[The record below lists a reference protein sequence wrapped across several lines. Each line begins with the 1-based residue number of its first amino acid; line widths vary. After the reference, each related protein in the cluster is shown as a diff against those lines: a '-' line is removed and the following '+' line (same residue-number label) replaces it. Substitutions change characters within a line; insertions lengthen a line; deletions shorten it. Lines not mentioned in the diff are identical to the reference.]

1 MFRHTHPLQTLLK
14 WPLVVV
20 TLVGFLGLLALQSF
34 AQPDELPRATI
45 ARLLGVD
52 IAARMTMPDEDMDAA
67 SSGTALSGTAQS
79 SSALH
84 AGGEFSA
91 SHSPKARS
99 SGGDAAWEPSSQ
111 ASSPPTAV
119 HRPALR
125 STNQHH
131 HMMAAQARQMA
142 SAMANKATQPHSGH
156 HHHGAEGCPLCPLL
170 SLPAALPI
178 AVLLVPPPVLR
189 WMRRGSHA
197 STPRAPPSVPLG
209 LPPSRGPPA

>member
-1 MFRHTHPLQTLLK
+1 MARTTHPLHTLLK

-52 IAARMTMPDEDMDAA
+52 IAAPLSAPDEALDGTPAGAA
-67 SSGTALSGTAQS
+67 FSGPTSSGTT
-79 SSALH
+79 
-84 AGGEFSA
+84 
-91 SHSPKARS
+91 S
-99 SGGDAAWEPSSQ
+99 SGAGQKGSGL
-111 ASSPPTAV
+111 ASPEGAV
-119 HRPALR
+119 GQ
-125 STNQHH
+125 STGGGTTQHH
-131 HMMAAQARQMA
+131 HMMAAHAHHMA
-142 SAMANKATQPHSGH
+142 AAMAGKSTQPHSGH

-170 SLPAALPI
+170 SLPAALPM

>member
-1 MFRHTHPLQTLLK
+1 MARTTHPLHTLLK

-52 IAARMTMPDEDMDAA
+52 IAAPLSAPDEALDATPA
-67 SSGTALSGTAQS
+67 GAAFSGTTSSGTGQKGSGLASPEGAIGQS
-79 SSALH
+79 T
-84 AGGEFSA
+84 GG
-91 SHSPKARS
+91 
-99 SGGDAAWEPSSQ
+99 G
-111 ASSPPTAV
+111 T
-119 HRPALR
+119 
-125 STNQHH
+125 TQHH
-131 HMMAAQARQMA
+131 HMMAAHAHHMA
-142 SAMANKATQPHSGH
+142 AAMADKSTQPHSGH

-170 SLPAALPI
+170 SLPAALPM

>member
-1 MFRHTHPLQTLLK
+1 MARTTHPLHTLLK

-52 IAARMTMPDEDMDAA
+52 IAAPLSAPDEALDATPA
-67 SSGTALSGTAQS
+67 GTAFSGPTSSGTA
-79 SSALH
+79 
-84 AGGEFSA
+84 
-91 SHSPKARS
+91 S
-99 SGGDAAWEPSSQ
+99 SGAGQ
-111 ASSPPTAV
+111 KASGLASPEGAV
-119 HRPALR
+119 GQ
-125 STNQHH
+125 STREGTTQHH
-131 HMMAAQARQMA
+131 HMMAAHAHHMA
-142 SAMANKATQPHSGH
+142 AAMAGKSTQPHSGH

-170 SLPAALPI
+170 SLPAALPM